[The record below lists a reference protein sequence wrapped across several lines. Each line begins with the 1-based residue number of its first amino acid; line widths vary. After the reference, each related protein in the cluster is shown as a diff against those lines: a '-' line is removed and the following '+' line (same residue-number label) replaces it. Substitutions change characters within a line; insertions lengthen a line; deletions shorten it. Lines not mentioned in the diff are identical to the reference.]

1 MSPDPAAVL
10 ARAEAAYLGLALGDA
25 LGATV
30 EFMTPREIAHHHGVH
45 REIGGGGWLRLAPG
59 QVTDDTGMALALGQA
74 ILAHDG
80 RIEALA
86 CARAFDAWMRARPV
100 DIGNTVRRNLIRFRN
115 TGEPE
120 APASDHDA
128 GNGAAM
134 RVLPVALATF
144 GRPEA
149 EVRAACRA
157 QAHVTHHNAMSDAA
171 CEFLALSVQDFLRGD
186 SLQQVFRQR
195 IRPLVAAHPAYAFRD
210 RPRRENPSGWVV
222 ETMQAVLQAVVD
234 VGGFEHCLVDV
245 VNRGGDADTTG
256 AIAGMLAGALY
267 GREALP
273 ARWLKALDPAV
284 REACMA
290 QARGLIA
297 QPSLP
302 AREAASQACRA
313 PAREAASQACRA
325 PAREAA
331 SQACRAPARE
341 AETQTGTSADL
352 VPGKS

>member
-1 MSPDPAAVL
+1 MIDTPAASRGKIL

-30 EFMTPREIAHHHGVH
+30 EFMTPREIAHHLGVH

-59 QVTDDTGMALALGQA
+59 QVTDDTGMALALGAA
-74 ILAHDG
+74 ILADG
-80 RIEALA
+80 GRVEPLA
-86 CARAFDAWMRARPV
+86 CAKAFDAWMRGKPV

-115 TGEPE
+115 TGEPS
-120 APASDHDA
+120 APASAHDA

-134 RVLPVALATF
+134 RVLPVALATL

-157 QAHVTHHNAMSDAA
+157 QAHVTHHNVASDAA
-171 CEFLALSVQDFLRGD
+171 CEFLALAVQDFLLGK
-186 SLQQVFRQR
+186 SLRHVFRERMQ
-195 IRPLVAAHPAYAFRD
+195 PLVLAQPAFAFRD

-222 ETMQAVLQAVVD
+222 ETMQAVLQALVD
-234 VGGFEHCLVDV
+234 VGGFEPCLVDV

-273 ARWLKALDPAV
+273 ARWLKALDAQV
-284 REACMA
+284 RESCLE
-290 QARGLIA
+290 QARA
-297 QPSLP
+297 
-302 AREAASQACRA
+302 
-313 PAREAASQACRA
+313 
-325 PAREAA
+325 
-331 SQACRAPARE
+331 
-341 AETQTGTSADL
+341 L
-352 VPGKS
+352 VGCSPG